1 MKLPWEK
8 DRERSQFYNHM
19 GTPTMKQKITYQ
31 IKSYPDKTKY
41 VELSPGGN
49 SLTYKINSY
58 EDLWVLNQ
66 INDVLV
72 YQKRTCKL
80 LIPCLLD
87 AQADRRFEDNQPH
100 SLRLVCNFLNQMTAF
115 QEIRIFHP
123 HNAEVVEALI
133 PRATIEDNQEFIEE
147 VLSELVENYDFNT
160 HDMWSKMILFATDSG
175 GFKPMMKLA
184 DKLDWEG
191 ETFSASKS
199 RKYENGHSKLVQ
211 LIDRQDFKGKDILII
226 DDLMVGGKTFV
237 GLAELLKE
245 RNCGKL
251 YLAVSHI
258 TIENP
263 NPNIWNVFDRVFTT
277 NSKFD
282 RYLKPLKFRGDSY
295 EPKNLKVL
303 TLF

>member
-1 MKLPWEK
+1 M
-8 DRERSQFYNHM
+8 
-19 GTPTMKQKITYQ
+19 
-31 IKSYPDKTKY
+31 
-41 VELSPGGN
+41 
-49 SLTYKINSY
+49 
-58 EDLWVLNQ
+58 
-66 INDVLV
+66 
-72 YQKRTCKL
+72 
-80 LIPCLLD
+80 IPCLLD
-87 AQADRRFEDNQPH
+87 AQADRRFGDNQPH

-123 HNAEVVEALI
+123 HNAEIVEALI

-147 VLSELVENYDFNT
+147 VLSELVENYDFNAY
-160 HDMWSKMILFATDSG
+160 DMWSKMILFATDSG